1 MFEKILYPTDFSE
14 VSEKALGY
22 VKKLREAG
30 TKEIVVLHV
39 IDQNEIASIRRAG
52 VYAGIN
58 EELEKIVEENA
69 KKEMKTVETE
79 LKKSGFDVKARIEIG
94 IPFREILRFEEDE
107 GISATVLGSHGRSCI
122 KEMFL
127 GSVSEQVIRGSN
139 KPVLVVR
146 R

>member
-1 MFEKILYPTDFSE
+1 MFKKILYPTDFSE

-30 TKEIVVLHV
+30 TKEVVVLHV

-69 KKEMKTVETE
+69 KEEMKAVETE

-94 IPFREILRFEEDE
+94 IPFREILRFEEDK
-107 GISATVLGSHGRSCI
+107 GVSATVLGSHGRSCI

-127 GSVSEQVIRGSN
+127 GSVAEQVIRGSN